1 MSYANNDEIRG
12 VLIQAGQERVL
23 LPNATVAEVMSRVAV
38 EPLADMPR
46 WMVGRIDWYG
56 WKVPLLSFARL
67 SGMGEE
73 PTALNNK
80 VIVLKALGGNPV
92 LPYFALLTASFP
104 QLISV
109 PRDGLLADA
118 SEDVLPDGVHMRVLL
133 GEQSALLPDLDA
145 IEAQVGQALAAAPPD
160 TNAPRLR
167 DRHAAMCAIASG
179 SERSDAMDALQRCS
193 FRAATSA
200 LFQPSFFLS
209 R

>member
-12 VLIQAGQERVL
+12 VLIQAGEERVL

-38 EPLADMPR
+38 EPLSDMPR
-46 WMVGRIDWYG
+46 WLVGQIAWHG
-56 WKVPLLSFARL
+56 WKVPLLSFARF

-73 PTALNNK
+73 PPAVNNK
-80 VIVLKALGGNPV
+80 VVVLKALSGHAE

-118 SEDVLPDGVHMRVLL
+118 SEEMLPQGVHMRVLL

-145 IEAQVGQALAAAPPD
+145 IEATLAQTLAA
-160 TNAPRLR
+160 
-167 DRHAAMCAIASG
+167 
-179 SERSDAMDALQRCS
+179 
-193 FRAATSA
+193 
-200 LFQPSFFLS
+200 
-209 R
+209 

>member
-56 WKVPLLSFARL
+56 WKVPLLSFAHL

-145 IEAQVGQALAAAPPD
+145 IEAQVGQELAAA
-160 TNAPRLR
+160 
-167 DRHAAMCAIASG
+167 AA
-179 SERSDAMDALQRCS
+179 
-193 FRAATSA
+193 
-200 LFQPSFFLS
+200 
-209 R
+209 